1 MKGKT
6 RRREWKE
13 ICLGQKTSRKRRGG
27 EKGKKYAWGKR
38 RAGKDEEER
47 RERNMPGAKELPRTS
62 GVRRGTSTRT
72 RTGNG
77 KIRDSCANGGE
88 RI

>member
-13 ICLGQKTSRKRRGG
+13 ICLGQKTSR
-27 EKGKKYAWGKR
+27 ER

-47 RERNMPGAKELPRTS
+47 RERNMPGAKDLRRRS
-62 GVRRGTSTRT
+62 GVRRGTRKRRRKQEMGRSVILVQMAEK
-72 RTGNG
+72 GFEQQQ
-77 KIRDSCANGGE
+77 SQSSA
-88 RI
+88 